1 MIRGMTEV
9 PRQVII
15 AAFKDEHG
23 AEKALRQLQEAKK
36 QHLIDIQNVATLSC
50 DQTGKVTIKEPTD
63 MGATKGAVVGG
74 AVGALASVLFPPLG
88 LAVAGGA
95 AIGGITAK
103 LHDSGFKDERLRR
116 LGDSLQPGT
125 SAILA
130 VIDHT
135 WVRELEAE
143 LAQAGAEVA
152 TEEMAAD
159 IANELKSGHA
169 VAYTAVS
176 AGGDVFVAKA
186 TDAPADA
193 EGEKKPDA
201 APTTNTPSS

>member
-1 MIRGMTEV
+1 MTEV

-23 AEKALRQLQEAKK
+23 AEKALRQLQDAKK
-36 QHLIDIQNVATLSC
+36 QHLIDIQNVAILSC

-63 MGATKGAVVGG
+63 MGATKGAVIGG
-74 AVGALASVLFPPLG
+74 AVGALAGVLFAPLG
-88 LAVAGGA
+88 LAMAGGA

-103 LHDSGFKDERLRR
+103 LHDSGFKDDRLRQ

-143 LAQAGAEVA
+143 LAQAGANVA

-159 IANELKSGHA
+159 IANELKSGHS
-169 VAYTAVS
+169 VAYTAVT

-186 TDAPADA
+186 TDAPATA
-193 EGEKKPDA
+193 EAEKKPEG
-201 APTTNTPSS
+201 APAPNTSSS